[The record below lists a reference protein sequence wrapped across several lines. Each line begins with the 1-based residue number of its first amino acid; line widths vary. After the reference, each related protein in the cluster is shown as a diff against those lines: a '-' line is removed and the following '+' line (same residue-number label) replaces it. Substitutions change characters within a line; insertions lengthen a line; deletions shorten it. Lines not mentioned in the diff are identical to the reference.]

1 MVREIAE
8 MKTSTY
14 GVIERVF
21 FELAVL
27 QQKHVSIME
36 LAERTEVNQRTVE
49 RDFQFIRERL
59 GIKLV
64 MHRYGRNV
72 TWSCDEAY
80 RIPKPV
86 GM

>member
-1 MVREIAE
+1 
-8 MKTSTY
+8 MKVSTY

-21 FELAVL
+21 FELAVM
-27 QQKHVSIME
+27 QQKHVSISE
-36 LAERTEVNQRTVE
+36 LAERTEVNQRTVK

-59 GIKLV
+59 GINLV
-64 MHRYGRNV
+64 MHRNGTSI